1 MVLKRA
7 LISVSDKTG
16 AADFATGLSK
26 LGFEIISTGGT
37 GHLLKEAG
45 IQVTEVSD
53 VTGFPEMMDGRVK
66 TLHPRIHGG
75 ILAQRD
81 NPTHMEEAEREG
93 IEPIDI
99 VAVNLYPFE
108 ATVAKEG
115 VALEEAVEQIDIGGP
130 TLIRASAKNYKH
142 VVIVTDPADY
152 PLVLEELQEDGQVS
166 METRERLALK
176 AFERTADYDS
186 AIEAYLS
193 KTFGQGERLRLKFRD
208 GKDLRYGEN
217 WHQWS
222 RFYTA
227 PEVKE
232 PGMARAVQ
240 HSGKEMSF
248 NNYVDADSAMQ
259 AVMPLNDRPAVAIIK
274 HNNPCGLA
282 TGRTL
287 REALEM
293 AWAGDPVSAFGS
305 VIAFN
310 REVDVDTARFLE
322 GKFIEVLVAPGYS
335 EDALDFFKEN
345 KKNLRVIQAE
355 GLGAEEPKED
365 TTYRFIPGGLLT
377 QKRDLEDYDVM
388 ETVTKKPFP
397 EGKKPLAVFALR
409 ALKMIKSNA
418 IVIAYEYRE
427 GEYMLLGMGSGQ
439 PNRLEAIRL
448 AGKKARAN
456 LEAMGRDV
464 DRRMAECVLSSEA
477 FFPFADNIH
486 LIAEYGIKHIISV
499 RGSIRDQEV
508 IAAADEYGMAML
520 FTGMRHFLH

>member
-1 MVLKRA
+1 LRRA
-7 LISVSDKTG
+7 LISVSDKAG
-16 AADFATGLSK
+16 AADFAGGLSK
-26 LGFEIISTGGT
+26 LGYEIISTGGT
-37 GHLLKEAG
+37 ARLLEEAG
-45 IQVTEVSD
+45 IKVTEVSD

-66 TLHPRIHGG
+66 TLHPKIHGA

-81 NPTHMEEAEREG
+81 NKTHMEEARREG
-93 IEPIDI
+93 ISPIDI

-108 ATVAKEG
+108 ETVKKEG
-115 VALEEAVEQIDIGGP
+115 VTLEEAVEQIDIGGP
-130 TLIRASAKNYKH
+130 ALIRASAKNYKH

-152 PLVLEELQEDGQVS
+152 PRVLGELEEKGEVS
-166 METRERLALK
+166 MKTRERLALK

-208 GKDLRYGEN
+208 GTELRYGEN

-222 RFYTA
+222 RFYSA

-232 PGMARAVQ
+232 PSMARAVQ

-259 AVMPLNDRPAVAIIK
+259 AVMPFNDRPAVAIIK

-282 TGRTL
+282 TGKTL

-293 AWAGDPVSAFGS
+293 AWAGDPISAFGS

-310 REVDVDTARFLE
+310 REVDMDTAEFLKGRFV
-322 GKFIEVLVAPGYS
+322 EVVVAPGYS
-335 EDALDFFKEN
+335 AEALQFFKET
-345 KKNLRVIQAE
+345 KKGLRVIEVE
-355 GLGAEEPKED
+355 GLGTEGPQET

-377 QKRDLEDYDVM
+377 QKRDLEVYDKM

-397 EGKKPLAVFALR
+397 EEKKSLAVFALH
-409 ALKMIKSNA
+409 AIKVIKSNA

-427 GEYMLLGMGSGQ
+427 GEFMLLGMGSGQ

-456 LEAMGRDV
+456 LEAMGKDV
-464 DRRMAECVLSSEA
+464 DKAMAECVLSSEA

-499 RGSIRDQEV
+499 RGSIRDEEV